1 MPITA
6 PVAPGPST
14 TDAAISSMIPQGADW
29 VHYNSINYAPLPEDV
44 STVGVDMSDHQM
56 TPYGVIY
63 AVAQVISQIQA
74 KAHAQGKQLY
84 GMDIYGS
91 PTQIVSDQGRGG
103 YRFIVVT
110 EK

>member
-1 MPITA
+1 MPISPPGA
-6 PVAPGPST
+6 PAPSN

-29 VHYNSINYAPLPEDV
+29 THWNSINYAPLPADV

-63 AVAQVISQIQA
+63 AIAQVVSLIQSRA
-74 KAHAQGKQLY
+74 AAQGKKLY

-91 PTQIVSDQGRGG
+91 PTQIVSDQGEGG